1 MDMCR
6 IAQTPEVT
14 TTDEVPLTEEKTSK
28 VEEKMFKSDE
38 NTSNESEE
46 KPSEVMGAT
55 TTLPTLSSFGKAA
68 CCHQGLA
75 R

>member
-1 MDMCR
+1 MDLSR

-28 VEEKMFKSDE
+28 VEEKMIK
-38 NTSNESEE
+38 SEE
-46 KPSEVMGAT
+46 KPSDVMEGT

>member
-1 MDMCR
+1 MGLSK

-28 VEEKMFKSDE
+28 
-38 NTSNESEE
+38 ESEE
-46 KPSEVMGAT
+46 KPSDEMEGT